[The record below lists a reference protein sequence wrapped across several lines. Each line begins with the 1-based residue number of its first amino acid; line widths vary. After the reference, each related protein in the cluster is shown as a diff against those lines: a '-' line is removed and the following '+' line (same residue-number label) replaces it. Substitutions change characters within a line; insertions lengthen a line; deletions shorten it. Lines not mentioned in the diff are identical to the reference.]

1 MLHTSVFCLR
11 SSVFPDSYNL
21 LFVCRPLLLKVYE
34 DIHEER
40 VYCGLVRLKETLVLM
55 LNKYNLVPRT
65 PKAISNLSR
74 FI

>member
-1 MLHTSVFCLR
+1 MLHTSVFCVR
-11 SSVFPDSYNL
+11 SSVSPDSDNL
-21 LFVCRPLLLKVYE
+21 LFVCRPLLLNVY
-34 DIHEER
+34 IHEER
-40 VYCGLVRLKETLVLM
+40 EYCGLVRLKETLVLM

>member
-1 MLHTSVFCLR
+1 MLRASVFCLR
-11 SSVFPDSYNL
+11 SSVFPDSDNHL
-21 LFVCRPLLLKVYE
+21 LFVCRPLLLNVC
-34 DIHEER
+34 IHEER
-40 VYCGLVRLKETLVLM
+40 EYCGLVRLEETLVLM

>member
-1 MLHTSVFCLR
+1 MLYTSVFWI
-11 SSVFPDSYNL
+11 SITVFPDSDNL
-21 LFVCRPLLLKVYE
+21 LFFCWTLLPDVYM
-34 DIHEER
+34 DDER
-40 VYCGLVRLKETLVLM
+40 EYCGLVRLKETLVLM

>member
-1 MLHTSVFCLR
+1 MLHNSVFCVKI
-11 SSVFPDSYNL
+11 SVFPDSDNL
-21 LFVCRPLLLKVYE
+21 LFVCRPLLLNVYM
-34 DIHEER
+34 HEKR
-40 VYCGLVRLKETLVLM
+40 GYFGLVRLKETLVLM